1 MLKVKLLFLYSYSKL
16 YTMTRMN
23 MNMESS
29 RNNLIEVWGDTVNF
43 RSMLLAIVIGSVV
56 STGTFLL
63 AKFYMS
69 SLPGDAALLN
79 GYAMLIGLGG
89 CLLSGF
95 ICSVMFKPARTV
107 IASSE
112 NNSDNIKGFIV
123 DLIKDD
129 PNYSSVNELPSE
141 VKEELELLQLM
152 SVFQEAEVITGK
164 HNN

>member
-1 MLKVKLLFLYSYSKL
+1 MLKVKLLFLYRYSKL

-69 SLPGDAALLN
+69 SLSGDAALLN

-112 NNSDNIKGFIV
+112 NNSDNIKDFIV

-152 SVFQEAEVITGK
+152 SVFQEAEVIAGK
-164 HNN
+164 NNN

>member
-1 MLKVKLLFLYSYSKL
+1 
-16 YTMTRMN
+16 
-23 MNMESS
+23 MNMEISK
-29 RNNLIEVWGDTVNF
+29 NNLVEVWGDTVDF
-43 RSMLLAIVIGSVV
+43 KSMLFAIVIGSVV

-63 AKFYMS
+63 AKLYMS
-69 SLPGDAALLN
+69 SLSGDATLLN

-95 ICSVMFKPARTV
+95 ICSIMFKPARTV

-112 NNSDNIKGFIV
+112 DNSENVKEFIV

-129 PNYSSVNELPSE
+129 PNYTSVNDLPSE

-152 SVFQEAEVITGK
+152 SVFQEAEMIAK
-164 HNN
+164 KNNS

>member
-1 MLKVKLLFLYSYSKL
+1 
-16 YTMTRMN
+16 

-29 RNNLIEVWGDTVNF
+29 ESNLVEVWGDTVNF
-43 RSMLLAIVIGSVV
+43 RSMLFAIVIGSVV

-69 SLPGDAALLN
+69 SLSGDPTLLN

-112 NNSDNIKGFIV
+112 DNSENIKEFIV
-123 DLIKDD
+123 DLIRDD
-129 PNYSSVNELPSE
+129 PNYTSVNDLPSQ
-141 VKEELELLQLM
+141 VKEELDLLKLM
-152 SVFQEAEVITGK
+152 SVFQEAEAIVK
-164 HNN
+164 KQS